1 MAKRELKIEPDPD
14 FGRFE
19 KVLRR
24 EGEPDRVPFYELFS
38 NIEPEVMAAIGADQG
53 PTDPEAPW
61 SSDPDVR
68 RSVLRRHIAYQH
80 ALGYDY
86 CNCGGVGF
94 GFPREKLQSAE
105 TTEGE
110 RSYVRGSDA
119 TIRCRE
125 DFEEY
130 PWTVMSGVDYSPLEA
145 VGAMLPEGM
154 KAVTNGPGGVLENVM
169 WLLGYEGISY
179 LLYDDEPLIGDMFD
193 AVGSRL
199 AEYLGTAAGFEAV
212 GACCLGDD
220 MGFKTATMVSPDVL
234 RKYVFPWH
242 KRIVDAV
249 HARGKPVILH
259 SCGNL
264 SAVME
269 DVIACGWDA
278 KHSFEDNIQPIWELK
293 DEYGDRIAFLGGF
306 DMDKISSM
314 SEHDVRAHTRTL
326 IEKCAPGGGWALGTG
341 NSVASYVP
349 VENLLAMLEEGF
361 AAGGY

>member
-110 RSYVRGSDA
+110 RSYVRGS
-119 TIRCRE
+119 
-125 DFEEY
+125 
-130 PWTVMSGVDYSPLEA
+130 GVDYSPLEA

-212 GACCLGDD
+212 GACCLAEADRCCLWRDGHSGRSSGQLRAGIPPDR
-220 MGFKTATMVSPDVL
+220 AVSGGRYERL
-234 RKYVFPWH
+234 R
-242 KRIVDAV
+242 RI
-249 HARGKPVILH
+249 R
-259 SCGNL
+259 
-264 SAVME
+264 
-269 DVIACGWDA
+269 
-278 KHSFEDNIQPIWELK
+278 
-293 DEYGDRIAFLGGF
+293 
-306 DMDKISSM
+306 
-314 SEHDVRAHTRTL
+314 
-326 IEKCAPGGGWALGTG
+326 
-341 NSVASYVP
+341 
-349 VENLLAMLEEGF
+349 
-361 AAGGY
+361 